1 MDLARPLLAPCVA
14 LILTAALVRVDWAA
28 LAGHVRR
35 PGLVLVLT
43 LLVGLLAPAHGY
55 FGVDGSFGFNAWYGF
70 ATCVGMILVARA
82 LGYFLKRRD
91 SYYDRD

>member
-1 MDLARPLLAPCVA
+1 MKQHW
-14 LILTAALVRVDWAA
+14 LVRPATIRSLWIGFVLETRGSAA
-28 LAGHVRR
+28 IAIM
-35 PGLVLVLT
+35 